1 LIKEESEM
9 AKNKKNKKDFGK
21 IATKVM
27 IVVLTLMMV
36 LSVAASLIYYIVL
49 N

>member
-1 LIKEESEM
+1 M
-9 AKNKKNKKDFGK
+9 VKNKKNKKDIGK

-27 IVVLTLMMV
+27 VIILVLMMF
-36 LSVAASLIYYIVL
+36 LSVAASLIYYIMF

>member
-1 LIKEESEM
+1 M
-9 AKNKKNKKDFGK
+9 AKNKQTKMDIGK

-27 IVVLTLMMV
+27 LVVIALMMV
-36 LSVAASLIYYIVL
+36 LSVAASLIYCIMF

>member
-1 LIKEESEM
+1 M
-9 AKNKKNKKDFGK
+9 AINKKNKMDIGK

-27 IVVLTLMMV
+27 LVVIALMMV
-36 LSVAASLIYYIVL
+36 LSVAASLIYCIMF

>member
-1 LIKEESEM
+1 MS
-9 AKNKKNKKDFGK
+9 KNTKRKKDIGK

-27 IVVLTLMMV
+27 MVVLAGMML
-36 LSVAASLIYYIVL
+36 LSVAASLIYCIIF

>member
-1 LIKEESEM
+1 M

>member
-1 LIKEESEM
+1 M
-9 AKNKKNKKDFGK
+9 AKNKKNKRDFGK

>member
-1 LIKEESEM
+1 M
-9 AKNKKNKKDFGK
+9 AKNKKNKRDIGK

-27 IVVLTLMMV
+27 LIILALMMV
-36 LSVAASLIYYIVL
+36 LSVAASLIYYIMF

>member
-1 LIKEESEM
+1 M
-9 AKNKKNKKDFGK
+9 AKNKKNKMDIGK

-27 IVVLTLMMV
+27 LVVIALMMV
-36 LSVAASLIYYIVL
+36 LSVAASLIYGIMF

>member
-1 LIKEESEM
+1 ME
-9 AKNKKNKKDFGK
+9 KNKKNKMNIGK

-27 IVVLTLMMV
+27 LVVIALMMV
-36 LSVAASLIYYIVL
+36 LSVAASLIYYIMF

>member
-1 LIKEESEM
+1 M
-9 AKNKKNKKDFGK
+9 AKNKENKMDIGK

-27 IVVLTLMMV
+27 LVVIALMMV
-36 LSVAASLIYYIVL
+36 LSVAASLIYCIMF

>member
-1 LIKEESEM
+1 M

-27 IVVLTLMMV
+27 IVVLTLMMI

>member
-1 LIKEESEM
+1 M
-9 AKNKKNKKDFGK
+9 ANNKKNKRDFGK

>member
-1 LIKEESEM
+1 M
-9 AKNKKNKKDFGK
+9 AKNQKNKMDIGK

-27 IVVLTLMMV
+27 LVVIALMMV
-36 LSVAASLIYYIVL
+36 LSVAASLIYCIMF

>member
-1 LIKEESEM
+1 M
-9 AKNKKNKKDFGK
+9 AKNKKNKRDFGK

-27 IVVLTLMMV
+27 IVVLTLIMV

>member
-1 LIKEESEM
+1 ME
-9 AKNKKNKKDFGK
+9 KNKKNKMDIGK

-27 IVVLTLMMV
+27 LVVIALMMV
-36 LSVAASLIYYIVL
+36 LSVAASLIYCIMF